1 MAGPDSDCGFA
12 PRPLPASEG
21 REDVAERRQA
31 VVARRTLLVIDH
43 QQALWARS
51 KFLCNAPDCL
61 ADLVLRDTV
70 AVLALRLV
78 GEDAGGTAART
89 RIGLGGRPGTTRTD
103 QKAAM
108 RAPNGVLRPICGHVL
123 LYEQETVRAIGLGNL
138 GCGSAP
144 HPLRMFSPFTTQGKH
159 VPTKRV
165 RHLSTGDTVVSLLTP
180 VIHAPR

>member
-89 RIGLGGRPGTTRTD
+89 RIGLGGRPGTTRTHHE
-103 QKAAM
+103 AVI
-108 RAPNGVLRPICGHVL
+108 RAPNGGLRPNFGDVL
-123 LYEQETVRAIGLGNL
+123 PDAQEKMLAI
-138 GCGSAP
+138 
-144 HPLRMFSPFTTQGKH
+144 
-159 VPTKRV
+159 
-165 RHLSTGDTVVSLLTP
+165 
-180 VIHAPR
+180 